1 MRGIPLSFTT
11 LVVVC
16 FYILTHIDVGLGIL
30 ALLSTAH
37 LLSVAWDKDDA
48 RKSTTHP

>member
-11 LVVVC
+11 LSVVS

-30 ALLSTAH
+30 ALLSSIH
-37 LLSVAWDKDDA
+37 LLSIAWDKDDT
-48 RKSTTHP
+48 RR